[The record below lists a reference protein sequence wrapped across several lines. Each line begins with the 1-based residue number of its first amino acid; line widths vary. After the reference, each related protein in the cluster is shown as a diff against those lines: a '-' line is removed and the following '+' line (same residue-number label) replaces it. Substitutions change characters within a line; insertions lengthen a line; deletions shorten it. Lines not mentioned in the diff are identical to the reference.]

1 MLPRVRSFYGRR
13 TLLNIAGGGGG
24 RCERAGG
31 GGLSQPWFA
40 AVLEEV
46 PPCISKLLERLAL
59 LPPVPMHMFSHLP
72 ALYVTQSTISR
83 FYHPGMSVLY
93 LYLNFM
99 RAERMLSNPPIRYV
113 IVKQK

>member
-1 MLPRVRSFYGRR
+1 MLPRGVRSFYGPR
-13 TLLNIAGGGGG
+13 TLLNIARGGGG
-24 RCERAGG
+24 RAGRWG
-31 GGLSQPWFA
+31 DLSQPWFA

-46 PPCISKLLERLAL
+46 PPCISELLGGLAL

-99 RAERMLSNPPIRYV
+99 RAESMLSNPPIRYV